1 VNRSIQQAIRPQ
13 TLIAVRDVKAS
24 SAWYQRLL
32 GVTQADDPDHPH
44 RLVYDRLMAGDA
56 LVLQL
61 HRWGDEDHPNLVGPD
76 DARHGHG
83 VLLWFEVD
91 EFDAAVARA
100 RALAAE
106 VVLEPHVNPAPQ
118 HREMWLRDP
127 DGYVVVIASPDGDAL
142 AP

>member
-1 VNRSIQQAIRPQ
+1 
-13 TLIAVRDVKAS
+13 
-24 SAWYQRLL
+24 
-32 GVTQADDPDHPH
+32 
-44 RLVYDRLMAGDA
+44 MAGDT

-61 HRWGDEDHPNLVGPD
+61 DRWDDEDHQNLIGPD
-76 DARHGHG
+76 DARHGYG

-91 EFDAAVARA
+91 DFDASVAWA

-106 VVLEPHVNPAPQ
+106 VVLKPHVNPAPQ

-127 DGYVVVIASPDGDAL
+127 DGYVVVIASLDGEAL

>member
-1 VNRSIQQAIRPQ
+1 MAG
-13 TLIAVRDVKAS
+13 TLSEPASLDIAFCI
-24 SAWYQRLL
+24 
-32 GVTQADDPDHPH
+32 GVESDNHAAPAGDHPR
-44 RLVYDRLMAGDA
+44 RLVYDRLMAGDT

-61 HRWGDEDHPNLVGPD
+61 DRWDDEDHPNLIGPD

-91 EFDAAVARA
+91 DFDASVAWA

-106 VVLEPHVNPAPQ
+106 VVLKPHVNPAPQ

-127 DGYVVVIASPDGDAL
+127 DGYVVVIASLDGEAL